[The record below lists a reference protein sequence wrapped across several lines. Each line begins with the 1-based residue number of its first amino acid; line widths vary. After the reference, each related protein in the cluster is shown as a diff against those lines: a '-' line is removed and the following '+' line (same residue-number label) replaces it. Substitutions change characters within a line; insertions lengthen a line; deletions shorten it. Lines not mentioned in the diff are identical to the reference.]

1 MRLDGCSACFGE
13 DPAKAY
19 EQKDLETT
27 AELVDDSHFAVSIR
41 LCRACGQ
48 RFAWV
53 FTERVMGGPEDQH
66 ETLLIP
72 ITVEESDALVA
83 AAGAAAVYGLLGRLP
98 ARRSLFRTDLGDT
111 WYRDDLWIPG
121 FG

>member
-1 MRLDGCSACFGE
+1 MGLDGCAACFGD
-13 DPAKAY
+13 DPVKGY
-19 EQKDLETT
+19 EQRDVDTI

-66 ETLLIP
+66 EMLLIP

-83 AAGAAAVYGLLGRLP
+83 AGPDGVYGVLRRLP
-98 ARRSLFRTDLGDT
+98 DRRSLFRTDLGDT